1 MFIIM
6 STLVMVFQIYSY
18 IKYIAVFGINSPT
31 CRKTNQS
38 IKYIIPIYIL
48 PLI

>member
-6 STLVMVFQIYSY
+6 STLVTVLQIYTY
-18 IKYIAVFGINSPT
+18 INYIAVIGINSPT

-48 PLI
+48 QLI